1 MTRDELI
8 KQLRTCAGREG
19 TCRDC
24 PLVDEKWCS
33 DNLKLEAAEMLQ
45 AYSQLDAIGDANT
58 YQMAAMR
65 TANEQCLNLANAGLG
80 LTGEAGEAADLIKKH
95 LFHGHELDKEALV
108 KELGDVLW
116 YVALAADLIGVKLA
130 DIMLLNVAKL
140 RARYPEGFSEERS
153 RNRDE

>member
-1 MTRDELI
+1 
-8 KQLRTCAGREG
+8 
-19 TCRDC
+19 
-24 PLVDEKWCS
+24 
-33 DNLKLEAAEMLQ
+33 MLQ
-45 AYSQLDAIGDANT
+45 AYLQLEAIGDANT

-65 TANEQCLNLANAGLG
+65 TANEKCLNLANAGLG
-80 LTGEAGEAADLIKKH
+80 LTGEAGEAADIIKKH

-140 RARYPEGFSEERS
+140 RERYPDGFSEERS